1 MLLLTE
7 AESWLKTFLYFVFA
21 IRYETALVEKVFDVP
36 VVGVTVIKANSLP
49 IVFLFEY
56 RFPKVRD
63 KCS

>member
-1 MLLLTE
+1 MI
-7 AESWLKTFLYFVFA
+7 SKTFLFFVFA

-36 VVGVTVIKANSLP
+36 VVVVMVIKANSFP
-49 IVFLFEY
+49 VVVLFES